1 VKHKDV
7 FYIIESI
14 ELLANHLIAIPNV
27 SEDILEGEL
36 FMSLQSFTIAI
47 PQATL
52 DDLRERL
59 ARTRWP
65 DEVEGAG
72 WDYGTNAS
80 YLKELVDYWQH
91 AYDWRAQEKKLNA
104 FAQFRTQIDGLG
116 IHFLHERG
124 KGPNPMPLLLTH
136 GWPDSFYRMSKIIPL
151 LTDPESVGGDPADSF
166 DVIVPSLPGFGFSDH
181 LHAQDMT
188 LVRTAQLWAH
198 LMTDVLGYK
207 RYAAAG
213 GDFGSGI
220 TQLLALAH
228 PESLIGIHVTDLGFY
243 NLYDRKPDLS
253 EAEKRYLGA
262 QQGWFFQEGAYA
274 MIQGTKPQTLAY
286 GLNDSPVGLAGWIV
300 EKFRAWSDCDGDIEK
315 QYTKDELLTNIMIY
329 WVTQTINS
337 SFRYYRNMNTPKLQP
352 GQHIEVPA
360 GFARFPKDIPGIDP
374 PRELAER
381 HLRIEHWT
389 QMPRGGHFA
398 ALEEPELLAEDLRAF
413 FRSFRGGSSQ

>member
-1 VKHKDV
+1 MT
-7 FYIIESI
+7 
-14 ELLANHLIAIPNV
+14 NT
-27 SEDILEGEL
+27 
-36 FMSLQSFTIAI
+36 SLTIDI

-72 WDYGTNAS
+72 WDYGTNLV

-91 AYDWRAQEKKLNA
+91 EFDWRTQEKKLNE

-116 IHFLHERG
+116 IHFIHERG
-124 KGPNPMPLLLTH
+124 KGPNPMPIILTH
-136 GWPDSFYRMSKIIPL
+136 GWPDSFYRMYKILPM
-151 LTDPESVGGDPADSF
+151 LTDPVSYGSDPADSF
-166 DVIVPSLPGFGFSDH
+166 DVIVPSLPGFGFSDRPRERN
-181 LHAQDMT
+181 MT
-188 LVRTAQLWAH
+188 LARTAQLWAT
-198 LMTDVLGYK
+198 LMTDVLGYQ

-228 PESLIGIHVTDLGFY
+228 PESLIGIHVTDIGFY
-243 NLYDRKPDLS
+243 NLHDRQPDLS
-253 EAEKRYLGA
+253 EAEQRYLGA
-262 QQGWFFQEGAYA
+262 QRGWFFQEGAYG
-274 MIQGTKPQTLAY
+274 MIQGSKPQTLAY
-286 GLNDSPVGLAGWIV
+286 GLNDSPAGLAGWIV
-300 EKFRAWSDCDGDIEK
+300 EKFRAWSDCDGDVERSFS
-315 QYTKDELLTNIMIY
+315 KDELLTNIMTY

-337 SFRYYRNMNTPKLQP
+337 SFSYYRDMNTPKLQP

-381 HLRIEHWT
+381 HLRIERWT

-398 ALEEPELLAEDLRAF
+398 ALEEPELLVEDLRTF
-413 FRSFRGGSSQ
+413 FRSFRAGSARQGD